1 MAGVQVQVSGAS
13 TGQFTTDI
21 EGTVRLPSMRDG
33 SYHLL
38 FERNGFTAVQR
49 ELTLRGG
56 RPDVIDVVL
65 SIVPAPEP
73 PVLPE
78 PTSQP
83 LPPAPSVSPE
93 SAPPA
98 VTSSGAVTRGET
110 AAREK
115 TVSITS
121 FLEKNFIGGRQPLK
135 ESVLG
140 CTTTARTRLL
150 QLRDALAEHAHGT
163 LDETL
168 YVIAGEGALVVPKHD
183 DVPLGPGSLAIIPSG
198 VPHAIERRGKNPLI
212 LLSTLS
218 GEPCHEETTP
228 QKQE

>member
-1 MAGVQVQVSGAS
+1 MSGVHVQVSGAS

-38 FERNGFTAVQR
+38 FERGGFTAVQR

-65 SIVPAPEP
+65 SIAPPPEP
-73 PVLPE
+73 PVLLE
-78 PTSQP
+78 PTSRP
-83 LPPAPSVSPE
+83 LAPAPSASSE

-98 VTSSGAVTRGET
+98 VTSSGALTSVGT
-110 AAREK
+110 AVREK

-121 FLEKNFIGGRQPLK
+121 FLEKNFIGRQPLK

-150 QLRDALAEHAHGT
+150 QLRDALAEHAHDT

-168 YVIAGEGALVVPKHD
+168 YVVAGEGALVVPKHD

-198 VPHAIERRGKNPLI
+198 VPHAIERHGKNPLI